1 MIMRNKARWLSFLPG
16 RPPFFFVFF
25 FAFKEG
31 NQWMRLLINN
41 NNQEPDEVTPKTE
54 RLNKLSV
61 E

>member
-1 MIMRNKARWLSFLPG
+1 MVMRNEARWLSFLPD
-16 RPPFFFVFF
+16 RPPFF

-54 RLNKLSV
+54 RVK
-61 E
+61 